1 MLIIADEAPGLESG
15 IWDAV
20 AGAMAGGKVHV
31 VMAGNPI
38 LPAGAFYDAFS
49 RERDLWN
56 CITIDAFDSPNL
68 AGVSL
73 EQLLQMDPVEGGPL
87 DQNQVSYLVSRRW
100 VYDQYQVWW
109 HGDEQQLAELD
120 VAGARSVSTPGAKR
134 PDQTSMA

>member
-1 MLIIADEAPGLESG
+1 
-15 IWDAV
+15 
-20 AGAMAGGKVHV
+20 MAGGKVHV

-56 CITIDAFDSPNL
+56 CITIDVLDSPNL

-87 DQNQVSYLVSRRW
+87 DQNQVSYLVSRR
-100 VYDQYQVWW
+100 
-109 HGDEQQLAELD
+109 
-120 VAGARSVSTPGAKR
+120 
-134 PDQTSMA
+134 